1 MSNTDHN
8 IRIADAHIDD
18 VPVRPV
24 APFGHRIYGI
34 APAATIRDPA
44 MDQFIHDQNPAHYR
58 KVMSETTDLT
68 KRETVLKLLAHE
80 QPSFRLPTKSK
91 SAL

>member
-1 MSNTDHN
+1 
-8 IRIADAHIDD
+8 
-18 VPVRPV
+18 
-24 APFGHRIYGI
+24 
-34 APAATIRDPA
+34 